1 MKNVVMLANHSAA
14 VGRREDHAAAPP
26 VPQPQNHMDTR
37 MKQIDLT
44 FPPDAEPMRLDLF
57 ISRELSGETRAAVQ
71 RLIEN
76 NNVLVDGQPAKAS
89 LKLKGGE
96 SVRVEI
102 PPPLAAEPLAE
113 QIALEVLYED
123 HDLIVINKPAG
134 MVVHPGAGN
143 YTGTLVNALLA
154 HCTDL
159 SGIGG
164 EVRPGIVHRLD
175 KGTSGVLVAAKND
188 RSHQALSAQF
198 NVHSVK
204 RLYQALV
211 FGSPPEDTGKIE
223 GIIGRHPTERLR
235 LSGKAKS
242 GKHAVTRWRVKER
255 YGRITL
261 VELRLETGRTHQIRV
276 HLTEAGFPLLGD
288 PLYPDGGRTNNLADT
303 QLRGMI
309 NKLGRQALHARTL
322 GFIHPTTGEYL
333 EFTTEMPED
342 MAALVTYLRGTVA

>member
-1 MKNVVMLANHSAA
+1 MTHTIITYPADS
-14 VGRREDHAAAPP
+14 
-26 VPQPQNHMDTR
+26 
-37 MKQIDLT
+37 
-44 FPPDAEPMRLDLF
+44 EPMRLDLF
-57 ISRELSGETRAAVQ
+57 IARELANETRAAVQ

-96 SVRVEI
+96 RVEVAI
-102 PPPLAAEPLAE
+102 PEPVPAEPRPEA
-113 QIALEVLYED
+113 IALEVLYED

-134 MVVHPGAGN
+134 MVVHPGAG
-143 YTGTLVNALLA
+143 TSSGTLVNALLA
-154 HCTDL
+154 HCDDL

-164 EVRPGIVHRLD
+164 ELRPGIVHRLD

-188 RSHQALSAQF
+188 RAHQALSAQF

-204 RLYQALV
+204 RIYQALI
-211 FGSPPEDTGKIE
+211 FGNPPEDTGKIE

-235 LSGKAKS
+235 LSGKARS

-255 YGRITL
+255 YGRISL

-276 HLTEAGFPLLGD
+276 HLTESGFPLLGD
-288 PLYPDGGRTNNLADT
+288 PLYPDGGRTNNLPDT

-309 NKLGRQALHARTL
+309 NRLGRQALHARTL
-322 GFIHPTTGEYL
+322 GFRHPVTGEYL
-333 EFTTEMPED
+333 EFTTDMPQD
-342 MAALVTYLRGTVA
+342 MAALVAYLRSSAVGSDKPDQH